1 MAPQSVCVTSPD
13 PVTISSYI
21 ENGIESTGETKVAH
35 QLIFSMGDY
44 S

>member
-1 MAPQSVCVTSPD
+1 MAPQSVCVTSSD

-21 ENGIESTGETKVAH
+21 ENGIEIIGEAKVAH
-35 QLIFSMGDY
+35 QLTFSMRDY